1 MSEEKLNGTGQEAYM
16 NMFNNILTF
25 AGQNKAMEPL
35 VQLTKVQ
42 QQQYLNLSKAWV
54 DHLWKMGEASR
65 SGDVK
70 KVLEKCMESNKD
82 FLSVCQESLKEQ
94 ATARYELLRT
104 FIPGVRK
111 STDAGA

>member
-1 MSEEKLNGTGQEAYM
+1 MSEEKLSGTRRETYM
-16 NMFNNILTF
+16 NMWNNILAV
-25 AGQNKAMEPL
+25 AGQNKTMEPFI
-35 VQLTKVQ
+35 QLTKVQ
-42 QQQYLNLSKAWV
+42 QQQYLNMSKAWV

-70 KVLEKCMESNKD
+70 MVLAKCAESNKA

-104 FIPGVRK
+104 LIPAASK
-111 STDAGA
+111 STGAGF